1 MQIHVRY
8 AYVVI
13 KCIFIMCNLQL
24 NSEINSCLKDLCV
37 SSDLDS
43 ILGIFYISLNLSP
56 KLLAIVYILFASIWR
71 PNHQETLFFCNFIF

>member
-1 MQIHVRY
+1 
-8 AYVVI
+8 
-13 KCIFIMCNLQL
+13 MCNLQL

-56 KLLAIVYILFASIWR
+56 KLLAIVYIPFASIWR
-71 PNHQETLFFCNFIF
+71 PNHQETFFL